1 MDFSDVLSQYQTA
14 IANMFN
20 MLEALAKNHQCI
32 QDELKAHENAIE
44 DLETVEGKLDTLKDE
59 VAAMG
64 ERIRGVE
71 RRLEDL
77 AWDAEVV

>member
-1 MDFSDVLSQYQTA
+1 META
-14 IANMFN
+14 
-20 MLEALAKNHQCI
+20 
-32 QDELKAHENAIE
+32 
-44 DLETVEGKLDTLKDE
+44 EGKLDTLKDE

-77 AWDAEVV
+77 A